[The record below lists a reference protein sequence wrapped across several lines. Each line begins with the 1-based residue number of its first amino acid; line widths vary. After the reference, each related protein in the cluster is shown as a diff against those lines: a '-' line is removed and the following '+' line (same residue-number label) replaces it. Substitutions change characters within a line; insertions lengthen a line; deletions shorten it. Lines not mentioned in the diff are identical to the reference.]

1 MRARTR
7 CILSIVL
14 SLLPAL
20 RWAAL
25 QAGDLLS
32 ATHPRAAWILSD
44 FVGMGIL
51 GESTI
56 LLYFLYPILCA
67 AAACAMYH
75 FSQEDLP
82 ARLEKLLLGFP
93 VAGGVVTVLNFVLS
107 VWAIGF
113 EVFEPL
119 TALSALAL
127 LGWLVCSITALRFLR
142 RENNEESMQQD
153 DSR

>member
-1 MRARTR
+1 
-7 CILSIVL
+7 
-14 SLLPAL
+14 
-20 RWAAL
+20 
-25 QAGDLLS
+25 
-32 ATHPRAAWILSD
+32 
-44 FVGMGIL
+44 MGIL

-56 LLYFLYPILCA
+56 LLYFLYPILC

-127 LGWLVCSITALRFLR
+127 LGWLGSNIAALVYLR
-142 RENNEESMQQD
+142 REKRKESSPD
-153 DSR
+153 

>member
-1 MRARTR
+1 MKTKTR

-67 AAACAMYH
+67 VAACAMYH

-107 VWAIGF
+107 VWVIGF
-113 EVFEPL
+113 EVFAPL
-119 TALSALAL
+119 TILPAIVL
-127 LGWLVCSITALRFLR
+127 LGWLICNIAALVYLR
-142 RENNEESMQQD
+142 REKRKESSPD
-153 DSR
+153 

>member
-1 MRARTR
+1 MKTKTR

-14 SLLPAL
+14 SVLPAF
-20 RWAAL
+20 WWTAQQAA
-25 QAGDLLS
+25 GLLS
-32 ATHPRAAWILSD
+32 EEHPRAAWILSD

-67 AAACAMYH
+67 VAACAMYH

-107 VWAIGF
+107 VWVIGF

-127 LGWLVCSITALRFLR
+127 LGWLGSNIAALVYLR
-142 RENNEESMQQD
+142 REKRQD
-153 DSR
+153 NA

>member
-1 MRARTR
+1 MKTKTR
-7 CILSIVL
+7 CILSIIL
-14 SLLPAL
+14 SALPAFW
-20 RWAAL
+20 RIAQ

-67 AAACAMYH
+67 VAACAMYH

-93 VAGGVVTVLNFVLS
+93 VAGGIVAILNYFLS
-107 VWAIGF
+107 AWVIGF
-113 EVFEPL
+113 EVFLPL
-119 TALSALAL
+119 TILSALAL
-127 LGWLVCSITALRFLR
+127 LGWLICNIAALVYLR
-142 RENNEESMQQD
+142 REKRKESSPD
-153 DSR
+153 